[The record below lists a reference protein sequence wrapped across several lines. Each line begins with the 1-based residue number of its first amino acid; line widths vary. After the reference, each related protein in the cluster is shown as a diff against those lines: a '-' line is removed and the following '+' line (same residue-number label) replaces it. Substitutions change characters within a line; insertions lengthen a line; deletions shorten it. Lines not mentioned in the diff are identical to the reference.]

1 MGNENYLNYY
11 VEILTGTMTD
21 AVIRNISL
29 QANARVTEDVV
40 NEQVKKNNEYENVIE
55 NLKTE
60 LESIKTGKNQETDS
74 RILNLENTNK
84 GHLDTINS
92 LNNQLSELNRMKGEY
107 ENVKHQVNHV
117 DTFRSELIKERENHQ
132 KTRDEYEFRLKELD
146 DQIKYLQLTPAKRKK
161 IDEEKNKVVEVIE
174 EISVLPIT
182 DDITKDG
189 GSF

>member
-1 MGNENYLNYY
+1 MDNQKYLNYY

-29 QANARVTEDVV
+29 QSNARVTEDVI
-40 NEQVKKNNEYENVIE
+40 NEQSKTIEKLKYDLENV
-55 NLKTE
+55 N
-60 LESIKTGKNQETDS
+60 SGKDGT
-74 RILNLENTNK
+74 IK
-84 GHLDTINS
+84 GHLETINS

-107 ENVKHQVNHV
+107 ETVKHQVDHV
-117 DTFRSELIKERENHQ
+117 NTFRSELIKERENHK
-132 KTRDEYEFRLKELD
+132 KTRDEYEFKLKQLNE
-146 DQIKYLQLTPAKRKK
+146 QIEYLQLTPAKRKK

-174 EISVLPIT
+174 QSSVLPIT

>member
-60 LESIKTGKNQETDS
+60 LESIKNGKNQETDS
-74 RILNLENTNK
+74 KILNLENINK
-84 GHLDTINS
+84 NHLDTING
-92 LNNQLSELNRMKGEY
+92 LNNQLSEMNRMKGEY
-107 ENVKHQVNHV
+107 ENVKHQVGHV

-132 KTRDEYEFRLKELD
+132 KTRDEYEFKLKELD

>member
-55 NLKTE
+55 NLKKE
-60 LESIKTGKNQETDS
+60 LESIKIGKNQETDS
-74 RILNLENTNK
+74 KILNLENINK

-107 ENVKHQVNHV
+107 ETVKHQVDHV
-117 DTFRSELIKERENHQ
+117 NTFRSELIKERENHQ
-132 KTRDEYEFRLKELD
+132 KTRDEYEFKLKELD

>member
-29 QANARVTEDVV
+29 QANARVTEDVI
-40 NEQVKKNNEYENVIE
+40 NEKIKKNNEYENIIE
-55 NLKTE
+55 NLKKE
-60 LESIKTGKNQETDS
+60 LESIKIGKNQETDS
-74 RILNLENTNK
+74 KILNLENINK

-107 ENVKHQVNHV
+107 ENVKHQVDHV
-117 DTFRSELIKERENHQ
+117 NTFRSELIKERENHQ
-132 KTRDEYEFRLKELD
+132 KTRDEYEFKLKELD

>member
-29 QANARVTEDVV
+29 QANARVTEDVI
-40 NEQVKKNNEYENVIE
+40 NEKIKKNNEYENIIE
-55 NLKTE
+55 NLKKE
-60 LESIKTGKNQETDS
+60 LESIKIGKNQETDS
-74 RILNLENTNK
+74 KILNLENINK

-107 ENVKHQVNHV
+107 ETVKHQVDHV
-117 DTFRSELIKERENHQ
+117 NTFRSELIKERENHQ
-132 KTRDEYEFRLKELD
+132 KTRDEYEFKLKELD